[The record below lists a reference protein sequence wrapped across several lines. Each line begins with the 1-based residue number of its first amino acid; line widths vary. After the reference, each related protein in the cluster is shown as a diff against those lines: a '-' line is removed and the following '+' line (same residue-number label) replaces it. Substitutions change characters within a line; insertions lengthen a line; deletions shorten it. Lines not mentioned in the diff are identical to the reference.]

1 MFKKLLVI
9 IRAYYCTILA
19 SGKSI
24 ANGYLK
30 SCKMEP
36 NFHAIKVSIISFE
49 FIKKIYHN
57 DVKVGL
63 QMELVVKWHARLLQ
77 ATIKWK

>member
-1 MFKKLLVI
+1 
-9 IRAYYCTILA
+9 
-19 SGKSI
+19 
-24 ANGYLK
+24 
-30 SCKMEP
+30 MEP